1 MRAFS
6 GLLAVVL
13 TICLGVYLFAVPFP
27 IKDYMKLGLDLQGG
41 VHMVLE
47 GVDSDLGPVT
57 PEGMDSALKVIENRV
72 NSLGVSE
79 PVIQRD
85 SGNRIL
91 VQLAGVTDPDE
102 ARRILGK
109 TAVLKFVDPEG
120 NTVLDGTDVE
130 RAGVA
135 SDSSRVGAF
144 VVTLKLKG
152 EGTRKFAEAT
162 EKWIGQPIYI
172 MLDEDVISFP
182 TVNQKIADGEAII
195 TGGFTAESATELAKL
210 INGGALPVKLE
221 LKENRVVTATLGADS
236 LAKSARAGVLG
247 LGLVILFML
256 VIYRGPGLMAS
267 IALTIY
273 GMLTIGFLISINA
286 VFTLPGLAG
295 LLLSVGMAVDA
306 NIIIFERVKEELAS
320 GKALRSGIDAGFG
333 RAFSTIL
340 DSNLTTIIAGAV
352 LWYLGTGPV
361 KGFALTL
368 VVGVALSMFTAITV
382 TRGLL
387 NLLVAT
393 GWFTKASLFGVKEV
407 AQ

>member
-27 IKDYMKLGLDLQGG
+27 IQDYMKLGLDLRGG

-47 GVDSDLGPVT
+47 GVDSELGQVT
-57 PEGMDSALKVIENRV
+57 DEGMEAALKVIENRV

-91 VQLAGVTDPDE
+91 VQLAGVTDPAE

-109 TAVLKFVDPEG
+109 TAVLSFVDPEG
-120 NTVLDGTDVE
+120 KTVLDGGDVE

-135 SDSSRVGAF
+135 SDQAGAGSF

-152 EGTRKFAEAT
+152 EGTAKFAEAT
-162 EKWIGQPIYI
+162 EKWIGQPIFI
-172 MLDEDVISFP
+172 LLDEDVISSP
-182 TVNQKIADGEAII
+182 TVNQKISDGEAII

-210 INGGALPVKLE
+210 INGGALPIKLE

-247 LGLVILFML
+247 LGLVVLFML
-256 VIYRGPGLMAS
+256 VIYRAPGLMAS

-273 GMLTIGFLISINA
+273 GMLTVGILIGINA

-295 LLLSVGMAVDA
+295 MLLSVGMAVDA

-320 GKALRSGIDAGFG
+320 GKALRSGIDAGFS

-340 DSNLTTIIAGAV
+340 DSNVTTIIAGAV
-352 LWYLGTGPV
+352 LWYMGSGPV

-368 VVGVALSMFTAITV
+368 VVGVTLSMFTAITV

-393 GWFTKASLFGVKEV
+393 GWFTKWSLFGVKEV
-407 AQ
+407 A